1 MLFKPKRG
9 AVKALRRDAFPIGGS
24 AHVILGIRIPGDL
37 NNRGHLRFRWHR
49 GGRGGYRKTSVRNF
63 HRHFRRASADGNF
76 CRPRGNALVAKQPAH
91 YNARDAA
98 RCSGGAAFS
107 TPGGFIMA
115 RGVGGHSPANV
126 QKYLKG
132 QEYPADKKGLL
143 KTARGNHA
151 PAEVINE
158 IEGLPDNQFHGPQD
172 VMKGY
177 GEEEGNKREE
187 RDSAEKHH
195 GH

>member
-1 MLFKPKRG
+1 
-9 AVKALRRDAFPIGGS
+9 
-24 AHVILGIRIPGDL
+24 
-37 NNRGHLRFRWHR
+37 
-49 GGRGGYRKTSVRNF
+49 
-63 HRHFRRASADGNF
+63 
-76 CRPRGNALVAKQPAH
+76 
-91 YNARDAA
+91 
-98 RCSGGAAFS
+98 
-107 TPGGFIMA
+107 MA

-132 QEYPADKKGLL
+132 QEYPADKKALL

-158 IEGLPDNQFHGPQD
+158 IEGLPDSQFHGPQD

-177 GEEEGNKREE
+177 GEEESNKREE

>member
-1 MLFKPKRG
+1 
-9 AVKALRRDAFPIGGS
+9 
-24 AHVILGIRIPGDL
+24 
-37 NNRGHLRFRWHR
+37 
-49 GGRGGYRKTSVRNF
+49 
-63 HRHFRRASADGNF
+63 
-76 CRPRGNALVAKQPAH
+76 
-91 YNARDAA
+91 
-98 RCSGGAAFS
+98 
-107 TPGGFIMA
+107 MA

-158 IEGLPDNQFHGPQD
+158 IEGLPDSQFHG
-172 VMKGY
+172 
-177 GEEEGNKREE
+177 EEESNKREE